1 MATAANPGP
10 IIRFGAFSVDL
21 RAAELRKNGIRLPL
35 QGRPIQILVILLEQP
50 GQVVTREE
58 LRRHLWPADTFVDFD
73 HALHNG
79 IARLREAL
87 GDSAEAPR
95 YIETLPRRGYRYVG
109 PAMESAS
116 IRPVPV
122 DVSTA
127 STPAK
132 TRTKKRP
139 LLIAG
144 LILAAIGV
152 LGVGGWQYR
161 YLSPAVPAIH
171 SLAVLPLDNLSGD
184 PAQEYFSDG
193 MTDELITDLAQI
205 SSLKVISRTSVMQYK
220 KARGPLPRIAR
231 ELGVDA
237 IVEGSVT
244 RTANRV
250 RITAQLIDARND
262 RHLWAQGYERDIG
275 DAVTLQNQVA
285 IAIANEIRAQLTPAQ
300 RMQLARPR
308 PVNPAAYEAYLK
320 GRHYWSSRKQL
331 QPAIENFQ
339 QAVALAPNYA
349 LAYAGLSEAYASAG
363 YWGLMPPRQANP
375 LALEA
380 ARKAAQLDDSLAEV
394 HAAFAA
400 FACQNDLAMAERE
413 LRRAVELNPSDSN
426 SHRHYAT
433 LYMAKHEFQK
443 ANEET
448 EVARQLDPLSAFAS
462 NTKGYMYYLERD
474 YDAAIAQFRKALE
487 LDPNYPLAYLDLG
500 LLYTQKKMFKEAEAA
515 SLKARELTQAS
526 SPMAIS
532 GLGYMYGSFG
542 RTEKA
547 REQLQALLD
556 LKRQQYVSP
565 LNSARVY
572 IGLGDKTH
580 ALAAIEDA
588 AAEDTRLM
596 CDATFD
602 PVYDGIRQEPR
613 FTAAIQKVC
622 PWVK

>member
-1 MATAANPGP
+1 MATAAKPDP
-10 IIRFGAFSVDL
+10 TIRFGAYELDV
-21 RAAELRKNGIRLPL
+21 RAGELRKLGIRLPI
-35 QGRPIQILVILLEQP
+35 QGRAIQLLAILLENP
-50 GQVVTREE
+50 GQVSTRDE
-58 LRRHLWPADTFVDFD
+58 LRSRLWPADIFVDFD
-73 HALHNG
+73 HSLHNA
-79 IARLREAL
+79 ISRLREVL
-87 GDSAEAPR
+87 GDSAEAPKF
-95 YIETLPRRGYRYVG
+95 IETLPRRGYRFIGQLQPETPTFV
-109 PAMESAS
+109 PAAA
-116 IRPVPV
+116 V
-122 DVSTA
+122 A
-127 STPAK
+127 ST
-132 TRTKKRP
+132 RRP
-139 LLIAG
+139 RQWLLLAG
-144 LILAAIGV
+144 GLLAAAMAAMSWYAV
-152 LGVGGWQYR
+152 R
-161 YLSPAVPAIH
+161 RPPAPQIHAI
-171 SLAVLPLDNLSGD
+171 AVLPLENLSGNPD
-184 PAQEYFSDG
+184 QEYFADG

-244 RTANRV
+244 RSANRV

-320 GRHYWSSRKQL
+320 GRYYWSSRKQL

-339 QAVALAPNYA
+339 QAVALDPDYA

-375 LALEA
+375 LAFEA

-400 FACQNDLAMAERE
+400 FACQKDLAMAERE
-413 LRRAVELNPSDSN
+413 LQRAVALNPSDSN

-433 LYMAKHEFQK
+433 LYMARHEFQK
-443 ANEET
+443 ANEEV

-515 SLKARELTQAS
+515 LLKARELTQAS
-526 SPMAIS
+526 HPMAIS

-542 RTEKA
+542 RTEMA
-547 REQLQALLD
+547 REQLQALRALE
-556 LKRQQYVSP
+556 RQQYVSP

-572 IGLGDKTH
+572 IGLGDRSH

-588 AAEDTRLM
+588 ASEDTRLM
-596 CDATFD
+596 CDAVFD
-602 PVYDGIRQEPR
+602 PVYDSIRRESR
-613 FTAAIQKVC
+613 FTAAVQKVC
-622 PWVK
+622 RWAK